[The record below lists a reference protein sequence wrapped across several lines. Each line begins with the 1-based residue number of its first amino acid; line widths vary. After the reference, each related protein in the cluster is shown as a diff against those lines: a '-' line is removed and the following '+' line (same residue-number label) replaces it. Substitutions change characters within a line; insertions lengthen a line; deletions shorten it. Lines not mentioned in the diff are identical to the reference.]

1 MRTAT
6 PWRVRAVA
14 LARHA
19 AAAAGL
25 GLAWLVISG
34 SPASA
39 ASGDL
44 LGGTVA
50 SPSSIVSSVA
60 SPVVPDAATV
70 VNALPE
76 VSRAGGTPGETVSST
91 TALLGAI
98 VENAPDALAPVTHG
112 PLAPVAPILDPVVGG
127 TTAAVGGV
135 VSAMGDTA
143 GGAVDDPAL
152 PLPLT
157 DFVAP
162 VSQIVV
168 AVEPA
173 LSAPVSEA
181 VPVVGAE
188 AEAPAAP
195 AQAAVLDSTPPLSA
209 GGASAPTPWSLTSG
223 YAFTAFAAHHAA
235 DALSGIV
242 PVLPSDGQPLI
253 SVLPPAPAPGSLG
266 GSSSGL
272 GGGPIGAAALAAASF
287 SLGLL
292 WLMGARLRLAGPPL
306 PAAPAFDPGSTPD

>member
-25 GLAWLVISG
+25 GLAWLVVSG

-60 SPVVPDAATV
+60 SPAVSEAAAI
-70 VNALPE
+70 VNALPAA
-76 VSRAGGTPGETVSST
+76 SPAGGTPGEAVSST
-91 TALLGAI
+91 TALLGAV
-98 VENAPDALAPVTHG
+98 VENAPDVLAPVTHG

-135 VSAMGDTA
+135 VSAVGDAA
-143 GGAVDDPAL
+143 GGAVDDAAL
-152 PLPLT
+152 P
-157 DFVAP
+157 VADLATP
-162 VSQIVV
+162 VAQIAV

-173 LSAPVSEA
+173 LPAPVPES
-181 VPVVGAE
+181 VPPVGAE

-195 AQAAVLDSTPPLSA
+195 AQAAVLDPAPSVGPRA
-209 GGASAPTPWSLTSG
+209 VSAPAPWSLTSG

-292 WLMGARLRLAGPPL
+292 RLMGARLRLAGPPL

>member
-60 SPVVPDAATV
+60 SPVVPEAATV
-70 VNALPE
+70 VNALPGG
-76 VSRAGGTPGETVSST
+76 SPAGGTPGKAVSGT
-91 TALLGAI
+91 TALLGAV
-98 VENAPDALAPVTHG
+98 VENAPDALAPVMHG
-112 PLAPVAPILDPVVGG
+112 PLAPVAPVLDPVVGD

-135 VSAMGDTA
+135 VSAVGDTA
-143 GGAVDDPAL
+143 GGAVDDAAL
-152 PLPLT
+152 PVT
-157 DFVAP
+157 DLVAP
-162 VSQIVV
+162 VTEIVV

-173 LSAPVSEA
+173 LPAPVPES
-181 VPVVGAE
+181 VPPVGAE

-195 AQAAVLDSTPPLSA
+195 AQAAVLDSAPPLSA
-209 GGASAPTPWSLTSG
+209 GAASAPTPWSLASG

-235 DALSGIV
+235 NALSGIV